1 MILIFS
7 KKKLRMDGVII
18 WFLLSHKTGSMNTTM
33 ENEALVIGANAV
45 LTHADFTMDIS
56 NVIRMG

>member
-7 KKKLRMDGVII
+7 TKKLRMGGVINR
-18 WFLLSHKTGSMNTTM
+18 FLLSHKTGSMSTTM
-33 ENEALVIGANAV
+33 ENDALVVGANAV